1 MNRIKVVFFA
11 DILIADFDGAS
22 RTMFQL
28 INKIPS
34 SEFEFLFICGLGPDH
49 IGNFKCIHVPTLGVP
64 GNKGYRFATPLLQK
78 AELDEQIRLF
88 SPDLVHISTPSLL
101 GNYALKL
108 AKRLDIPVT
117 TIYHTHFISYVEYY
131 FKKFPLFVNF
141 TKQRVRE
148 MLKSFYNQCN
158 TVYVP
163 SVSIM
168 QELSDEGVNPG
179 LMKLWER
186 GIDKYLFSPAKRN
199 PKLLKAITGND
210 NPCILFVS
218 RLVWEKNLQTM
229 IDLYEL
235 IEKQNLNYNLVV
247 VGEGAAREAV
257 EKQMP
262 DATFLGHVGHD
273 KLAEIYASADVFFF
287 PSVTETFGNVVLEA
301 MASGL
306 PCIIAD
312 GGGSKDFIRDGFNGF
327 RCSPYNALDYLD
339 RIIEIGDQPR
349 LAKQF
354 SENGIDTSKKYV
366 WENLASIYFEDLK
379 FLTLDLDVF
388 VA

>member
-1 MNRIKVVFFA
+1 MDKIKVVFFA
-11 DILIADFDGAS
+11 DILISDFDGAS

-28 INKIPS
+28 IDRIPS
-34 SEFEFLFICGLGPDH
+34 DQFEFLFICGLGPH
-49 IGNFKCIHVPTLGVP
+49 QIGDFKCVHVSTLGVP
-64 GNKGYRFATPLLQK
+64 GNKTYRFATPLLQK
-78 AELDEQIRLF
+78 AELEDQIQSF
-88 SPDLVHISTPSLL
+88 SPDLIHISTPSLL
-101 GNYALKL
+101 GSYALKA
-108 AKRLDIPVT
+108 AKRLDIPVI

-131 FKKFPLFVNF
+131 IKKFPLLVNF

-148 MLKSFYNQCN
+148 MLKSFYNQCD

-163 SVSIM
+163 SMSIM
-168 QELSDEGVNPG
+168 QELAAEGVRTD

-186 GIDKYLFSPAKRN
+186 GIDSHLFSPSKRN
-199 PKLLKAITGND
+199 PELMKTITGNE
-210 NPCILFVS
+210 NPTILFVS

-229 IDLYEL
+229 IELYKL
-235 IEKQNLNYNLVV
+235 IEQQNLQYNLVV
-247 VGEGAAREAV
+247 VGEGAAREAI

-262 DATFLGHVGHD
+262 NAIFLGHLGHD
-273 KLAEIYASADVFFF
+273 KLSEIYASTDVFFF

-306 PCIIAD
+306 PCVIAD
-312 GGGSKDFIRDGFNGF
+312 GGGSKDFIKEGFNGF
-327 RCSPYNALDYLD
+327 KCSPYNALDYLD
-339 RIIEIGDQPR
+339 RIMEITDQPK

-354 SENGIDTSKKYV
+354 SEKGIATSKKYV

-379 FLTLDLDVF
+379 ALSLDIF